1 MQIILELQ
9 ITKNRDWH
17 TIKFLSIY
25 KCIGSSN
32 QRFCHFI
39 VTLIV
44 GVLYLLI
51 TIGTVQNTIISTYMY
66 IMSFLFLMFFFTFSV
81 FNLCVVHCWFFC
93 IW

>member
-32 QRFCHFI
+32 QGFCHFI

-51 TIGTVQNTIISTYMY
+51 TIDTVQNTIISTYMY
-66 IMSFLFLMFFFTFSV
+66 IMSFLFLMFFFSHLVCLT
-81 FNLCVVHCWFFC
+81 CV
-93 IW
+93 